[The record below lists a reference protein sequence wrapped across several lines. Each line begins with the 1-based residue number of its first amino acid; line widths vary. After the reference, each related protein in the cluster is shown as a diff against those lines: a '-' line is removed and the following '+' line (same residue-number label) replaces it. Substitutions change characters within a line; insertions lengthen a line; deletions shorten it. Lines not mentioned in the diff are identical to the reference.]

1 MTMAD
6 RDGWIWFDGALV
18 AWRDAAVHVLTHTLH
33 YGLGVFEG
41 VRAYATPAGA
51 ALFRL
56 PEHTRR
62 FMQSAHILG
71 IELPYSS
78 EVLAAAQVEVVRAN
92 GLEAGYVRPLAFMGS
107 GKMGVDPQGAGVH
120 VVIAAWPWGAYLGEH
135 AMENGIRV
143 RISSFAR
150 HHVNVQMCRSKSV
163 STYANSILAHREA
176 RADGF
181 DEAIL
186 LDTDGFVAEGSGE
199 NVFLVRDG
207 RLIEPEIAS
216 ALEGVTRRSIL
227 ALAAEEGLAVET
239 RRVTRDEL
247 YIADEVFLTGTAA
260 EVTPVVEVDRR
271 RVGDGRRGPVTRRLQ
286 ERFFACVRGAD
297 AHHADWLTPVC

>member
-297 AHHADWLTPVC
+297 ARHADWLTPVC